1 MGDGNLELR
10 QRFLDLLLES
20 GALKFGEFNTK
31 SGRVSPFFFN
41 TGCFDHGKLL
51 SDVARCYAELIASRF
66 SPPYHLYGPAYKG
79 ITLAAAV
86 AVELAEITGLQVPFT
101 FNRKEVKDHGE
112 GGRFVGR
119 ALTPESPLI
128 IVEDIIT
135 GGTSINETMAML
147 TPLRIPVRAVV
158 VGIDRQE
165 RGSGREIASREIMVR
180 HGAEVCSVICLEEIL
195 SELWGSGRPR
205 ERLGRTWIDSKIKS
219 AIDQYRITWG

>member
-1 MGDGNLELR
+1 MGDGDLELR

-20 GALKFGEFNTK
+20 GALKFGEFKTK

-66 SPPYHLYGPAYKG
+66 APPYHLYGPAYKG

-101 FNRKEVKDHGE
+101 FNRKEVKGHGE

-165 RGSGREIASREIMVR
+165 KGSGPVIASGEIADRYGVM
-180 HGAEVCSVICLEEIL
+180 VCSVINLHEIL
-195 SELWGSGRPR
+195 SELWGDHGPR
-205 ERLGRTWIDSKIKS
+205 QRLGRPWLDEKTKA
-219 AIDQYRITWG
+219 AIDQYRSTWG